1 MDEVEPCT
9 KEEAFRQECILQN
22 VWLTKKKRSKT
33 QRDQFQ
39 RTFRQ
44 NMKVTKIINIT
55 QNSLDTRKLKTIWN
69 KCRTYL
75 RILRIQANNLANWI
89 LWSLTAGDEQQ

>member
-9 KEEAFRQECILQN
+9 KEEAFRQECVLQN
-22 VWLTKKKRSKT
+22 VTKKKVKT

-44 NMKVTKIINIT
+44 NMKVTKIIKIT